1 MFWAHVA
8 TLVCAVC
15 ATSCAADPD
24 RPPIARLTASP
35 AAIFVHDDFR
45 TQITLDGRMSASFD
59 GPDTPLAYRWRFDN
73 DEARTDDALD
83 APTLVVTFRGDRPP
97 RIVLTVTAPDG
108 LEDTV
113 TSQLPLTVRE

>member
-1 MFWAHVA
+1 
-8 TLVCAVC
+8 
-15 ATSCAADPD
+15 
-24 RPPIARLTASP
+24 
-35 AAIFVHDDFR
+35 
-45 TQITLDGRMSASFD
+45 MSASFD